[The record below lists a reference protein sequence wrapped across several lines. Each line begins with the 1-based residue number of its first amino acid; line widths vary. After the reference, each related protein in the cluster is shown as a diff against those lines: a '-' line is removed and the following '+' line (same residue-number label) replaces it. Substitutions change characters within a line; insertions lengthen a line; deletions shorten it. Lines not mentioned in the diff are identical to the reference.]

1 MATFTLATMD
11 SIVVGRS
18 ARMRAVFEF
27 LRVIG
32 NSDSTVLVTG
42 ESGTG
47 KEVTAT
53 LIHQTSRRKHHP
65 FVAVS
70 CALFSE
76 TLIESE
82 LFGHERG
89 AFTGAI
95 KDRPGRFELAD
106 GGTLFLDDIDDVPL
120 SMQVKLLR
128 VLQNR
133 TIERLGGTRTV
144 PVNVRIIAGSKR
156 NLKQMVAD
164 GTFREDL
171 FYRLNVL
178 PVALPPLR
186 ERREDIPMLME
197 HFIERYFRRRGE
209 DVPPISEAVKQA
221 FLRYSWPGNVRELEN
236 ACERIAQTCTCGTV
250 RIGCMSASILLGA
263 GGPPPDLP
271 AVAPAAA
278 PPQEA
283 VPVSLDDRIRELEA
297 NLIGWALKVSHGNK
311 SRAAELLQI
320 KRSTLGDR
328 INRCGL
334 GRVET
339 RSAATDRSAAYSRRQ
354 VARYPCPPVQEFS
367 DILRAPGTSPIAGAG
382 CRPLPTIRQGLTMI
396 ARVAPGAGWVSI
408 LQVGR
413 DMREFKRILC
423 PVDFSDASDHAIDQ
437 AIALAGWCK
446 ARITALHVQTP
457 AFVPVPG
464 SRW

>member
-1 MATFTLATMD
+1 MNPAELTPD
-11 SIVVGRS
+11 SLVVGRS

-32 NSDSTVLVTG
+32 NSDSTVLITG

-53 LIHQTSRRKHHP
+53 LIHQSSRRKHRP

-106 GGTLFLDDIDDVPL
+106 TGTIFLDDIDDVPL

-144 PVNVRIIAGSKR
+144 PINVRVIAGTKR
-156 NLKQMVAD
+156 DLKQMVAE
-164 GTFREDL
+164 GRFREDL
-171 FYRLNVL
+171 YYRLNVL

-186 ERREDIPMLME
+186 ERREDIPVLTD
-197 HFIERYFRRRGE
+197 HFIQRYFRKSGE
-209 DVPPISEAVKQA
+209 DVPQISEAVTQA
-221 FLRYSWPGNVRELEN
+221 FMRYSWPGNVRELEN

-250 RIGCMSASILLGA
+250 RVGCMSAHILFRAGA
-263 GGPPPDLP
+263 QPD
-271 AVAPAAA
+271 AAA
-278 PPQEA
+278 QPVATLPQRA
-283 VPVSLDDRIRELEA
+283 APIALDDRLLELESS
-297 NLIGWALKVSHGNK
+297 LITWALKVSNGNK

-334 GRVET
+334 GK
-339 RSAATDRSAAYSRRQ
+339 SAPVTSGDAAQ
-354 VARYPCPPVQEFS
+354 
-367 DILRAPGTSPIAGAG
+367 
-382 CRPLPTIRQGLTMI
+382 
-396 ARVAPGAGWVSI
+396 
-408 LQVGR
+408 
-413 DMREFKRILC
+413 
-423 PVDFSDASDHAIDQ
+423 PVD
-437 AIALAGWCK
+437 
-446 ARITALHVQTP
+446 TAQEAV
-457 AFVPVPG
+457 
-464 SRW
+464 

>member
-1 MATFTLATMD
+1 MTSDSSITMD
-11 SIVVGRS
+11 SVVVGHS

-27 LRVIG
+27 LRIIG

-53 LIHQTSRRKHHP
+53 LIHQKSRRRHRP

-95 KDRPGRFELAD
+95 KDRPGRFELAE
-106 GGTLFLDDIDDVPL
+106 GGTIFLDDIDDVPL

-133 TIERLGGTRTV
+133 TVERLGGTRTV
-144 PVNVRIIAGSKR
+144 PINVRVIAGTKR
-156 NLKQMVAD
+156 DLKQLVAE
-164 GTFREDL
+164 GKFREDL

-178 PVALPPLR
+178 PVSLPPLR
-186 ERREDIPMLME
+186 ERPEDIPVLME
-197 HFIERYFRRRGE
+197 HFLERYFRRRGE

-221 FLRYSWPGNVRELEN
+221 FMRYSWPGNVRELEN

-250 RIGCMSASILLGA
+250 RVGCMSASVLFHAGA
-263 GGPPPDLP
+263 
-271 AVAPAAA
+271 
-278 PPQEA
+278 EA
-283 VPVSLDDRIRELEA
+283 VPTMPPLASSNPEQATISSVPTTQLPVATIPAGPVTTSAPGSTSQTLGAASATGEVAISLDDRLKEVEA
-297 NLIGWALKVSHGNK
+297 NLITWALKVSGGNK
-311 SRAAELLQI
+311 SKAAELLRI

-334 GRVET
+334 GRSTE
-339 RSAATDRSAAYSRRQ
+339 
-354 VARYPCPPVQEFS
+354 
-367 DILRAPGTSPIAGAG
+367 IA
-382 CRPLPTIRQGLTMI
+382 
-396 ARVAPGAGWVSI
+396 V
-408 LQVGR
+408 
-413 DMREFKRILC
+413 
-423 PVDFSDASDHAIDQ
+423 
-437 AIALAGWCK
+437 
-446 ARITALHVQTP
+446 
-457 AFVPVPG
+457 
-464 SRW
+464 

>member
-1 MATFTLATMD
+1 MD
-11 SIVVGRS
+11 SVVVGRS

-32 NSDSTVLVTG
+32 GSESTVLVTG

-53 LIHQTSRRKHHP
+53 LIHQSSRRKHHA

-106 GGTLFLDDIDDVPL
+106 GGTIFLDDIDDVPL

-133 TIERLGGTRTV
+133 TIERLGGIRTV
-144 PVNVRIIAGSKR
+144 PVNVRVIAGSKR
-156 NLKQMVAD
+156 DVKQMVLD
-164 GTFREDL
+164 GKFREDL
-171 FYRLNVL
+171 YYRLNVL
-178 PVALPPLR
+178 PVVLPPLR
-186 ERREDIPMLME
+186 ERREDIPVLMD
-197 HFIERYFRRRGE
+197 HFLERYFRRRGE
-209 DVPPISEAVKQA
+209 DPPSISPAVRQA
-221 FLRYSWPGNVRELEN
+221 FMRYAWPGNVRELEN
-236 ACERIAQTCTCGTV
+236 ACERMAQTCTCGTIRV
-250 RIGCMSASILLGA
+250 GCTSASILFRA
-263 GGPPPDLP
+263 GSQPPD
-271 AVAPAAA
+271 VTAPATMPQRAA
-278 PPQEA
+278 SI
-283 VPVSLDDRIRELEA
+283 SLDDRLREVEA
-297 NLIGWALKVSHGNK
+297 NLIGWALKVSGGNK

-334 GRVET
+334 GRSETIGAAVE
-339 RSAATDRSAAYSRRQ
+339 
-354 VARYPCPPVQEFS
+354 
-367 DILRAPGTSPIAGAG
+367 
-382 CRPLPTIRQGLTMI
+382 
-396 ARVAPGAGWVSI
+396 
-408 LQVGR
+408 
-413 DMREFKRILC
+413 
-423 PVDFSDASDHAIDQ
+423 AS
-437 AIALAGWCK
+437 
-446 ARITALHVQTP
+446 
-457 AFVPVPG
+457 
-464 SRW
+464 